1 MDCPERNYS
10 WSAEYRSLRGRETW
24 NVSVKKGGERNGGGW
39 KAAGSADGATK
50 LLKILVDLEQPDLS
64 RVSSTRSSSTLSL
77 VYSCVPSHF
86 PSRPFIIEHRVIRHV
101 SHGPLFFQSCRFLLS
116 PLGPFRTTAGDQSRE
131 RERKSWYRIFDAIF
145 LFLSIILDQGCK
157 NFAIESSFR
166 LVGREKVGGNS
177 KERKKKGRRDK
188 LSANILNTVV

>member
-1 MDCPERNYS
+1 MDSPERNYS

-24 NVSVKKGGERNGGGW
+24 NVSAKKGGERNGGGW

-116 PLGPFRTTAGDQSRE
+116 PLGPFRTTAGDYSRE
-131 RERKSWYRIFDAIF
+131 RERVDIASLTPFFFFSR
-145 LFLSIILDQGCK
+145 
-157 NFAIESSFR
+157 
-166 LVGREKVGGNS
+166 
-177 KERKKKGRRDK
+177 
-188 LSANILNTVV
+188 

>member
-1 MDCPERNYS
+1 MDERRRKQ
-10 WSAEYRSLRGRETW
+10 RSPNGLSRKKLFVISGIPFVTW
-24 NVSVKKGGERNGGGW
+24 TRNVKKGGERNGGGW

-64 RVSSTRSSSTLSL
+64 CVSSTRSSSTLSL

-131 RERKSWYRIFDAIF
+131 RERELISHLRRHF
-145 LFLSIILDQGCK
+145 
-157 NFAIESSFR
+157 SSSR
-166 LVGREKVGGNS
+166 
-177 KERKKKGRRDK
+177 
-188 LSANILNTVV
+188 

>member
-1 MDCPERNYS
+1 MDSPERNYS

-39 KAAGSADGATK
+39 KAAGSADGTTK

-86 PSRPFIIEHRVIRHV
+86 PSRLFIIEHRVIRHV

-116 PLGPFRTTAGDQSRE
+116 PLGLSERLRATSHERE
-131 RERKSWYRIFDAIF
+131 RELISHLWRHFSF
-145 LFLSIILDQGCK
+145 SLD
-157 NFAIESSFR
+157 
-166 LVGREKVGGNS
+166 
-177 KERKKKGRRDK
+177 
-188 LSANILNTVV
+188 NTWSRV